1 MVKWNKIL
9 KSLRDGWRSDISL
22 VVEKS
27 NDCGNEQWT
36 WKRAMVAEKS
46 NDLLLVMIVTFN
58 HRFIFNV
65 RP

>member
-1 MVKWNKIL
+1 MVKGNKIYI
-9 KSLRDGWRSDISL
+9 SLRDDRRRDISF
-22 VVEKS
+22 VVEES

-36 WKRAMVAEKS
+36 WRRAMVAEKS

-65 RP
+65 RL

>member
-46 NDLLLVMIVTFN
+46 NDLFVGDDCDF
-58 HRFIFNV
+58 
-65 RP
+65 